1 MAERARPRQTNHTSQ
16 ETNVL
21 YTFEDGSQVCKSTR
35 IRKRVLN
42 LRRTGRNRMR
52 HRALGERLVFELEE
66 EGKSTIHYLTRK
78 FLFTFFT
85 LNVYVILYTLSL
97 ELDNFGWGSLFLIFF
112 LQMQFRSWMIVILVL
127 ARSTQLHSNLVLTF
141 AKKYW
146 FGNIAWK
153 QKKIS

>member
-42 LRRTGRNRMR
+42 LRRSARMR

-66 EGKSTIHYLTRK
+66 ELKSTIHYLYLGPK
-78 FLFTFFT
+78 
-85 LNVYVILYTLSL
+85 YYTPGHAQLKKRLLRS
-97 ELDNFGWGSLFLIFF
+97 SLF
-112 LQMQFRSWMIVILVL
+112 
-127 ARSTQLHSNLVLTF
+127 NLD
-141 AKKYW
+141 
-146 FGNIAWK
+146 I
-153 QKKIS
+153 